1 MVKLDNTL
9 DHATHELQVK
19 WLMRQVHQL
28 LLEREFVAAAATID
42 ATIVELRLMRNAVK
56 SHIKE

>member
-1 MVKLDNTL
+1 MKIEEKLDYS
-9 DHATHELQVK
+9 AHELQAK
-19 WLMRQVHQL
+19 HL
-28 LLEREFVAAAATID
+28 LKQAHDLILKEEFTMAASTID